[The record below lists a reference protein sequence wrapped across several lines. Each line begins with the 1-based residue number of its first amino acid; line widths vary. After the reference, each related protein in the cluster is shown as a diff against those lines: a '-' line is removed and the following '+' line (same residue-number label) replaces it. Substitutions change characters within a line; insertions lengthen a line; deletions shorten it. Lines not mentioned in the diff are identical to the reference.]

1 MDNRIAL
8 TDQKIQERL
17 LRDVKKRIRFDVLLA
32 IMEGL
37 IIFVFC
43 LISLD
48 CYLKQDVPA
57 MTMVLGMTAVFALII
72 VGSLCAELVTILR
85 MKRRIHNR
93 EYVVFF
99 DTLIRCNENIK
110 QIGQKPIR
118 HPGYGGYR
126 SPTYVDEYLF
136 ESGMKYV
143 RLTKSPDEFDLR
155 GIMQYSD
162 DPIPFIVVAY
172 KDRPSAPVLLYNA
185 RVFQYTEKKEED
197 YE

>member
-1 MDNRIAL
+1 MDNRIVL

-17 LRDVKKRIRFDVLLA
+17 QRDIRKRTGFDVVFA
-32 IMEGL
+32 IIAGIL
-37 IIFVFC
+37 ILVFGVMA
-43 LISLD
+43 LD
-48 CYLKQDVPA
+48 CYLKQDPA
-57 MTMVLGMTAVFALII
+57 LTMVLGMTAVFALII

-85 MKRRIHNR
+85 MKQRIHNR
-93 EYVVFF
+93 EYVVFR
-99 DTLIRCNENIK
+99 DTLIRSNENIK
-110 QIGQKPIR
+110 QIEQKHLMIR
-118 HPGYGGYR
+118 GFPAYR
-126 SPTYVDEYLF
+126 GPTYVDEYLF

-143 RLTKSPDEFDLR
+143 RLTKSRDEFDLR

>member
-8 TDQKIQERL
+8 TNQKIQERL

-48 CYLKQDVPA
+48 CYLGQDVPA
-57 MTMVLGMTAVFALII
+57 MTMVVGMTAVFALIV
-72 VGSLCAELVTILR
+72 VGTFCAELTTVMR
-85 MKRRIHNR
+85 MQRRIHNR
-93 EYVVFF
+93 EYVVFR
-99 DTLIRCNENIK
+99 DILIRCNENIK
-110 QIGQKPIR
+110 QIEQKHLLIR
-118 HPGYGGYR
+118 GFPAYR
-126 SPTYVDEYLF
+126 GPTYVDEYLF

-143 RLTKSPDEFDLR
+143 RLTKSRDEFDLR